1 MLTLAPELPKAK
13 ETTRFLRGCGVVASA
28 GHTEASYEEVLWA
41 IDTSL
46 PMGTHLYNAM
56 SSLERRA
63 SGAVGTLLTD
73 DRVRVGIIADG
84 VHVHEGALRL
94 AYKLTGP

>member
-1 MLTLAPELPKAK
+1 MRRCFGRSTH
-13 ETTRFLRGCGVVASA
+13 ASR
-28 GHTEASYEEVLWA
+28 WA
-41 IDTSL
+41 
-46 PMGTHLYNAM
+46 HLYNAM
-56 SSLERRA
+56 SSLEHRA